1 MKKILLVVC
10 IAITGCLLFSN
21 CTRSKCSDNAN
32 ATISGYDM
40 TKSLCGTGF
49 IIKIQ
54 AQNNVPEKQY
64 LVRELTG
71 DYSAHIKIDSKFPIK
86 VYIQNKFELI
96 PECPNVIK
104 SLEVSAPVV
113 ECRK

>member
-1 MKKILLVVC
+1 MKKILLIVC
-10 IAITGCLLFSN
+10 IGIAGCLLFSS
-21 CTRSKCSDNAN
+21 CTRGKCSDNTN
-32 ATISGYDM
+32 ATITGYDM

-49 IIKIQ
+49 IIKIN

-64 LVRELTG
+64 FVRELTG
-71 DYSAHIKIDSKFPIK
+71 DYSANIKIDSKFPIK

-104 SLEVSAPVV
+104 SLQVFEPVV
-113 ECRK
+113 QCPK